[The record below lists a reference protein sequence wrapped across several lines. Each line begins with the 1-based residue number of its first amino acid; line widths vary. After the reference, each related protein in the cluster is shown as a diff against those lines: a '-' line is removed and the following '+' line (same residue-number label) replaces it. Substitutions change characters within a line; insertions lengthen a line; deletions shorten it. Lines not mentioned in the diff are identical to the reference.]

1 MLGCHWDYF
10 CINLSIKID
19 LFFIKLFVAYER
31 KSIYIT
37 LNKNMKVVILCI
49 LLLIHTLDSKTN
61 VLTKIINSLK
71 FIIFLSKPFV
81 DVVDRFIKE
90 LLPIIWS

>member
-1 MLGCHWDYF
+1 MYLVRMPLG
-10 CINLSIKID
+10 
-19 LFFIKLFVAYER
+19 LFLHQLIYKNRFIFHKAFVAYER

-71 FIIFLSKPFV
+71 FIIFLSKPC
-81 DVVDRFIKE
+81 
-90 LLPIIWS
+90 